1 MDHVFASF
9 TQKEDL
15 RKTIVF
21 FFQKESFTGCMKGVI
36 HSPKME
42 EGFCIVQTANL
53 SPSSRYRS
61 QSLTREVPTWPEAHM
76 SLLFFSSL

>member
-21 FFQKESFTGCMKGVI
+21 FLQKESFTGCMKGVI

-42 EGFCIVQTANL
+42 EGFCIDAN
-53 SPSSRYRS
+53 S
-61 QSLTREVPTWPEAHM
+61 
-76 SLLFFSSL
+76 

>member
-1 MDHVFASF
+1 MEEGWFCKPQISTYSILYKEYVCFMDHVFASF

-21 FFQKESFTGCMKGVI
+21 FLQKESFTGCMKGVI

-42 EGFCIVQTANL
+42 EGFCIDAN
-53 SPSSRYRS
+53 S
-61 QSLTREVPTWPEAHM
+61 
-76 SLLFFSSL
+76 